1 MEHDPAIEV
10 IVRTGTSTR
19 PAQINENE
27 MKASLAFPI
36 SRSVQIDFSYGPN
49 RVQFPSYPVPT
60 DNPPLEYSEYYRPIL
75 DNYTYPHV
83 DSFSTI
89 LNNSLRDVELRR
101 HEEIDVDI
109 EPRHAKTADLANECS
124 ICCKKF
130 ELGEKLST
138 LECGHSFH
146 YPCLVEWGK
155 YKPECPLC
163 RKKIPIIER

>member
-19 PAQINENE
+19 PAQVNENE
-27 MKASLAFPI
+27 NKVNFSSFPSPSI
-36 SRSVQIDFSYGPN
+36 SRSVQIDFSYPYPN
-49 RVQFPSYPVPT
+49 RVQFPSYPVQFP
-60 DNPPLEYSEYYRPIL
+60 
-75 DNYTYPHV
+75 TYPPP
-83 DSFSTI
+83 DFLDQPAFSTI
-89 LNNSLRDVELRR
+89 LNNSLRDVELKR

>member
-1 MEHDPAIEV
+1 MEHDPAIQV

-19 PAQINENE
+19 PAQVNENE
-27 MKASLAFPI
+27 NKTSFSSFTIP
-36 SRSVQIDFSYGPN
+36 RNVQIDFSYLPPN
-49 RVQFPSYPVPT
+49 RVEFSTYPVYP
-60 DNPPLEYSEYYRPIL
+60 PPLEYSDFL
-75 DNYTYPHV
+75 DQPA
-83 DSFSTI
+83 FSTI
-89 LNNSLRDVELRR
+89 LNNSLRDVELKR